1 MVCLLVWY
9 VAEMNLKAM
18 EAAEKAV
25 AAKVDMEKAA
35 AAAIASAHR
44 SWIVSS
50 EYVSNKAMLNVVS
63 LCVLSISVRV

>member
-1 MVCLLVWY
+1 MSYCRVSYHVMSFVMLCAGVF
-9 VAEMNLKAM
+9 AEMNLKAT

-44 SWIVSS
+44 SWDIDRVNACSVNVSTS
-50 EYVSNKAMLNVVS
+50 
-63 LCVLSISVRV
+63 